1 MSDSDRR
8 ASVSFPFDPTERQ
21 AAPMNPTGTD
31 QVVFD
36 WDDELVSQY
45 VSPRPI
51 VINRAL
57 IYRYGIDIMN

>member
-1 MSDSDRR
+1 MSDSNRR

-21 AAPMNPTGTD
+21 AAPMNPTGSD
-31 QVVFD
+31 QGVFD

-45 VSPRPI
+45 VLPRLV

-57 IYRYGIDIMN
+57 ICCCGIDTMN